1 VSDSQKTIIVT
12 GGSRGLGLAIIH
24 DLIQK
29 GYRIATC
36 SRKPSTEIESLAQ
49 QHQATD
55 RFFWKACA
63 IGDAEQEEAFINA
76 VIDWTQATPIFGLI
90 NNAGIAAD
98 GVLATFPNRDIEQ
111 VLDVNLTG
119 ALRMARLVMRILLR
133 QASTGRIINISS
145 IVGSRGYSGLAAYA
159 ATKAG
164 LDGMTRALAR
174 EVGRRG
180 ITVNSVAPG
189 FLETELS
196 GALNDK
202 QQQQIIRR
210 TPLKRLGTVNDI
222 TPVIRFLLSE
232 EANFVTGQTWT
243 VDGGLTC

>member
-1 VSDSQKTIIVT
+1 MSDFQKTVIVT

-24 DLIQK
+24 DLLQK
-29 GYRIATC
+29 GYHIATC
-36 SRKPSTEIESLAQ
+36 SRKPSPEIELLSQ
-49 QHQATD
+49 QHQTTG
-55 RFFWKACA
+55 RFFWKACT
-63 IGDAEQEEAFINA
+63 IGDAEQEESFVDAA
-76 VIDWTQATPIFGLI
+76 IDWTQTTPILGLI
-90 NNAGIAAD
+90 NNAGIATD

-111 VLDVNLTG
+111 VLNVNLTG
-119 ALRMARLVMRILLR
+119 ALRMARLVMRILLQ
-133 QASTGRIINISS
+133 QASAGRIINISS

-174 EVGRRG
+174 EVGRRR

-196 GALNDK
+196 DALNDK

-210 TPLKRLGTVNDI
+210 TPLKRMGTVNDV
-222 TPVIRFLLSE
+222 TPVIRFLLSD